1 MNDQE
6 LISVLMTASQSPDV
20 KDNIPLSMLLLMAA
34 ERIAEQSSTWKEM
47 KENVQ

>member
-6 LISVLMTASQSPDV
+6 LISLLKTASQAPDI
-20 KDNIPLSMLLLMAA
+20 KNNIPLSMLLLMAA